1 MDLTMNIAQL
11 SVDMHEQRATQS
23 LGIAALK
30 MSIDSS
36 SEALAL
42 IEEVAAE
49 SLDPNLG
56 NSIDIY
62 A

>member
-11 SVDMHEQRATQS
+11 SVDMHQQRAAQS
-23 LGIAALK
+23 LGISALK
-30 MSIDSS
+30 MSIDTG
-36 SEALAL
+36 SEALEL
-42 IEEVAAE
+42 IENVAE

>member
-1 MDLTMNIAQL
+1 MDLTMSIAQL
-11 SVDMHEQRATQS
+11 SVDMHQQRAAQN

-30 MSIDSS
+30 MSIDSG

-42 IEEVAAE
+42 VEEVAAE

-56 NSIDIY
+56 NSIDVY

>member
-11 SVDMHEQRATQS
+11 SVDMHQQRAAQS

-30 MSIDSS
+30 MSIDTG
-36 SEALAL
+36 SESLEL
-42 IEEVAAE
+42 IENVTE

-56 NSIDIY
+56 SSIDIY

>member
-11 SVDMHEQRATQS
+11 SVDMHQQRAAQS

-30 MSIDSS
+30 MSIDTG
-36 SEALAL
+36 SEALEL
-42 IEEVAAE
+42 IENVAE

>member
-1 MDLTMNIAQL
+1 
-11 SVDMHEQRATQS
+11 
-23 LGIAALK
+23 
-30 MSIDSS
+30 MSIDTG
-36 SEALAL
+36 SEALEL
-42 IEEVAAE
+42 IENVAE

>member
-11 SVDMHEQRATQS
+11 SVDMHQQRAAQS

-30 MSIDSS
+30 MSIDTG
-36 SEALAL
+36 SEALEL
-42 IEEVAAE
+42 IENVTE

>member
-11 SVDMHEQRATQS
+11 SVDMHQQRAAQS
-23 LGIAALK
+23 LGIATLK
-30 MSIDSS
+30 MSNDTD
-36 SEALAL
+36 SEALQL
-42 IEEVAAE
+42 IENVAE

-56 NSIDIY
+56 SSIDIY

>member
-1 MDLTMNIAQL
+1 MNIAQL
-11 SVDMHEQRATQS
+11 SVDMHQQRAAQS

-30 MSIDSS
+30 MSIDTG
-36 SEALAL
+36 SEALEL
-42 IEEVAAE
+42 IENVAE